1 MGESLAPRRSID
13 RMSHM
18 HADGDQNRPNQTK
31 TEERLVVAREK
42 KINRVQALEGGVGWG
57 PPGQRYTSIVS
68 TT

>member
-1 MGESLAPRRSID
+1 
-13 RMSHM
+13 M

-42 KINRVQALEGGVGWG
+42 KINRVQALEGGTEGGVGWG